1 MGNWCCPAASPCDNV
16 EEISGLLHG
25 GVEVPASSSECGE
38 VAGFHNGSEEDSE
51 VRKAGGDDAEDKK
64 DKRVAVVTVQVCCS
78 VPPKTNG
85 KEDIAQ
91 PQTIE
96 KNGLLQTED
105 RQAEEP
111 SPNTGTGLIANSIL
125 TALDKSI
132 EDTATESTNVEAQI
146 CTSDPPQ
153 GPHKEEV
160 QGRGDAE
167 KVLAEI
173 DVAVLAEQT
182 STVVQNEHSDNIT
195 VTPDAKDKCPEAFA
209 PKAEI
214 PVESITSE
222 TVDEDST
229 IPLHNAVA
237 VLSEPEKCCLGTVV
251 VTSLPDSQLTP
262 PEACEKAASTDSVPH
277 LPSSPSPTIT
287 VIKGVDGKENRS
299 SVAHLNDSPQDPEAS
314 PALTGAT
321 EPTQNGLVPQ
331 NLTGLVEEPVR
342 MSPSGTSKSQNSCE
356 QAKEGT
362 QGGLVEVPS
371 LEDILDEGAEEEV
384 PETKEQEDEEMESA
398 AAGAMT
404 GDETGGEEAL
414 KGEAHQRPSTSADL
428 EVLQVREEDGTA
440 GDDLG
445 VSEEDLYRGAEELP
459 QGPVKHA
466 GPEPLFEITLPKVE
480 DRCSL
485 EPMVDIMSYSE
496 REWKGNTAKS
506 TLIRKGY
513 TELSQRFGSLRR
525 VRGDNYCALRATLF
539 QVLSTSTQLPVWLQ
553 DEHISTWLEELECLI
568 GQWMFP
574 SECRQREGSENA
586 AQQLKRYMELLQ
598 NRWQA
603 AVGCSS
609 AEERLCLC
617 ERVFQ
622 GGEEELGLLEALKL
636 LMLGQAVELH
646 TTMQEGGDVPVFCWL
661 LYARDSSD
669 CPRSFLSNHLSH
681 VGFSGGLEQVEMFL
695 LGYALQCTIQVYRL
709 YMAHTE
715 EFITYF
721 PDDHKE
727 DWPCVC
733 LVTEDDRHYNVPVG
747 QPNGLQVPEDLN
759 AS

>member
-25 GVEVPASSSECGE
+25 GVKVPESSSECGE
-38 VAGFHNGSEEDSE
+38 VSGFHNGSKEDSE
-51 VRKAGGDDAEDKK
+51 VRKTGGDDAEEKK
-64 DKRVAVVTVQVCCS
+64 DKEVAVVTVQVWCS

-96 KNGLLQTED
+96 KNGPLQTED

-153 GPHKEEV
+153 GPHKEDG
-160 QGRGDAE
+160 QGGGDAE
-167 KVLAEI
+167 KVPAEI

-195 VTPDAKDKCPEAFA
+195 ITPDAKDKCPEAFA
-209 PKAEI
+209 LKAEI

-229 IPLHNAVA
+229 IPLHNA
-237 VLSEPEKCCLGTVV
+237 EPEKCCLGTVV

-287 VIKGVDGKENRS
+287 VMKGVDGKENRS
-299 SVAHLNDSPQDPEAS
+299 SVVHLNDSPQDPEAS

-331 NLTGLVEEPVR
+331 NLTGLVKEPVR
-342 MSPSGTSKSQNSCE
+342 VSPSGTSK
-356 QAKEGT
+356 
-362 QGGLVEVPS
+362 
-371 LEDILDEGAEEEV
+371 
-384 PETKEQEDEEMESA
+384 
-398 AAGAMT
+398 
-404 GDETGGEEAL
+404 
-414 KGEAHQRPSTSADL
+414 
-428 EVLQVREEDGTA
+428 
-440 GDDLG
+440 
-445 VSEEDLYRGAEELP
+445 SEEDLYRGAEELP

-485 EPMVDIMSYSE
+485 EPMVDITSYSE

-539 QVLSTSTQLPVWLQ
+539 QVLSTSTQLPVWLH
-553 DEHISTWLEELECLI
+553 DEHISTWLEELEGLI

-574 SECRQREGSENA
+574 SECRPSEESEDA

-598 NRWQA
+598 NRWQE

-636 LMLGQAVELH
+636 LMLGRAVELH

-669 CPRSFLSNHLSH
+669 CPRSFLSNHLSQ

-715 EFITYF
+715 EFVTYF

-759 AS
+759 VS

>member
-1 MGNWCCPAASPCDNV
+1 MGNWCCPGASPCDNV

-25 GVEVPASSSECGE
+25 GVKVPESSSECGE
-38 VAGFHNGSEEDSE
+38 VSGFHNGSKEDSE
-51 VRKAGGDDAEDKK
+51 VRKTGGDDAEEKK
-64 DKRVAVVTVQVCCS
+64 DKEVAVVTVQVWCS

-153 GPHKEEV
+153 GPHKEDA
-160 QGRGDAE
+160 QGGGDAE
-167 KVLAEI
+167 KVPAEI
-173 DVAVLAEQT
+173 DVALLAEQT

-195 VTPDAKDKCPEAFA
+195 IIPDAFA
-209 PKAEI
+209 LKAEI

-229 IPLHNAVA
+229 IPLHNA
-237 VLSEPEKCCLGTVV
+237 EPEKCCLGTVV

-287 VIKGVDGKENRS
+287 VMKGVDGKENRS
-299 SVAHLNDSPQDPEAS
+299 SVAHLDDSPQDPEAS

-331 NLTGLVEEPVR
+331 NLTGLVKEPVR
-342 MSPSGTSKSQNSCE
+342 VSSSGTSKSQNSCE
-356 QAKEGT
+356 QAKEGI

-371 LEDILDEGAEEEV
+371 LKGLLNEGAEEEV

-404 GDETGGEEAL
+404 GDETGGEEVQ
-414 KGEAHQRPSTSADL
+414 KREAHQGPSTSADL
-428 EVLQVREEDGTA
+428 EVLQVREEDGPA
-440 GDDLG
+440 GEDLG

-485 EPMVDIMSYSE
+485 EPMVDITSYSE

-525 VRGDNYCALRATLF
+525 VRGDNYCALRSTLF

-553 DEHISTWLEELECLI
+553 DEHISTWLEELEGLI

-574 SECRQREGSENA
+574 SECRPREESEDA

-598 NRWQA
+598 NRWQE

-636 LMLGQAVELH
+636 LMLGRAVELH

-669 CPRSFLSNHLSH
+669 CPRSFLSNHLSQ

-709 YMAHTE
+709 YMANTE
-715 EFITYF
+715 EFVTYF

>member
-25 GVEVPASSSECGE
+25 GVDIPASSSECGE

-51 VRKAGGDDAEDKK
+51 VRKTGGDNAEDNK
-64 DKRVAVVTVQVCCS
+64 DKEVAVVTVQVCCS

-160 QGRGDAE
+160 QGGGDAE
-167 KVLAEI
+167 KVAEI

-229 IPLHNAVA
+229 IPLHNVVD

-314 PALTGAT
+314 PALSGAT

-331 NLTGLVEEPVR
+331 NLTGLVKEPVR
-342 MSPSGTSKSQNSCE
+342 MSPSGTNKSQNSCE

-371 LEDILDEGAEEEV
+371 LEDLLDEGAEEEV
-384 PETKEQEDEEMESA
+384 PETKEREDEEMESA

-414 KGEAHQRPSTSADL
+414 KGEAHQGPSTSADL
-428 EVLQVREEDGTA
+428 EVLQVREEDGPA

-574 SECRQREGSENA
+574 SECRQREGSEDA

-598 NRWQA
+598 NRA
-603 AVGCSS
+603 AVGCFS

-636 LMLGQAVELH
+636 LMLGRAVELH

-669 CPRSFLSNHLSH
+669 CPRSFLSNHLSQ

>member
-1 MGNWCCPAASPCDNV
+1 MGNWCCPGASPCDNV

-25 GVEVPASSSECGE
+25 GVKVPESSSECGE
-38 VAGFHNGSEEDSE
+38 VSGFHNGSKEDSE
-51 VRKAGGDDAEDKK
+51 VRKTGGDDAEEKK
-64 DKRVAVVTVQVCCS
+64 DKEVAVVTVQVWCS

-153 GPHKEEV
+153 GPHKEDA
-160 QGRGDAE
+160 QGGGDAE
-167 KVLAEI
+167 KVPAEI
-173 DVAVLAEQT
+173 DVALLAEQT

-195 VTPDAKDKCPEAFA
+195 IIPDAFA
-209 PKAEI
+209 LKAEI

-229 IPLHNAVA
+229 IPLHNA
-237 VLSEPEKCCLGTVV
+237 EPEKCCLGTVV

-287 VIKGVDGKENRS
+287 VMKGVDGKENRS
-299 SVAHLNDSPQDPEAS
+299 SVAHLDDSPQDPEAS

-331 NLTGLVEEPVR
+331 NLTGLVKEPVR
-342 MSPSGTSKSQNSCE
+342 VSPSGTSKSQNSCE
-356 QAKEGT
+356 QAKEGI

-371 LEDILDEGAEEEV
+371 LKGLLNEGAEEEV

-404 GDETGGEEAL
+404 GDETGGEEVQ
-414 KGEAHQRPSTSADL
+414 KREAHQGPSTSADL
-428 EVLQVREEDGTA
+428 EVLQVREEDGPA
-440 GDDLG
+440 GEDLG

-485 EPMVDIMSYSE
+485 EPMVDITSYSE

-506 TLIRKGY
+506 TLIRK
-513 TELSQRFGSLRR
+513 
-525 VRGDNYCALRATLF
+525 
-539 QVLSTSTQLPVWLQ
+539 VLSTSTQLPVWLQ
-553 DEHISTWLEELECLI
+553 DEHISTWLEELEGLI

-574 SECRQREGSENA
+574 SECRPREESEDA

-598 NRWQA
+598 NRWQE

-636 LMLGQAVELH
+636 LMLGRAVELH

-669 CPRSFLSNHLSH
+669 CPRSFLSNHLSQ
-681 VGFSGGLEQVEMFL
+681 VGFSGGLEQSQTQSE
-695 LGYALQCTIQVYRL
+695 QVL
-709 YMAHTE
+709 ACGLSE
-715 EFITYF
+715 AEPWF
-721 PDDHKE
+721 PSS
-727 DWPCVC
+727 P
-733 LVTEDDRHYNVPVG
+733 
-747 QPNGLQVPEDLN
+747 
-759 AS
+759 

>member
-16 EEISGLLHG
+16 EERSGLLHG
-25 GVEVPASSSECGE
+25 GVKDPASSSECGE
-38 VAGFHNGSEEDSE
+38 VAGFHNGSKADSE
-51 VRKAGGDDAEDKK
+51 VRKAGGDDAEENKEK
-64 DKRVAVVTVQVCCS
+64 EVAVVTVQVWRS
-78 VPPKTNG
+78 VSPKTNR
-85 KEDIAQ
+85 KEDTAQ

-105 RQAEEP
+105 REDEEP
-111 SPNTGTGLIANSIL
+111 SPITDTGLIANSIL
-125 TALDKSI
+125 TALDKST
-132 EDTATESTNVEAQI
+132 EDIATESTNVEAQI

-153 GPHKEEV
+153 GPHKEDAR
-160 QGRGDAE
+160 GGGDAE
-167 KVLAEI
+167 KVPAEI
-173 DVAVLAEQT
+173 EAVAEQT
-182 STVVQNEHSDNIT
+182 SPVVQNEHSDNIT
-195 VTPDAKDKCPEAFA
+195 ITPDAKDKCPEAFSL
-209 PKAEI
+209 KAEI

-222 TVDEDST
+222 TVDEVST
-229 IPLHNAVA
+229 IPLHNAVD
-237 VLSEPEKCCLGTVV
+237 VLSEPEKCCLGTVE
-251 VTSLPDSQLTP
+251 VTSLPDTQLTP
-262 PEACEKAASTDSVPH
+262 PEASEEAASTDSVPH
-277 LPSSPSPTIT
+277 LPSSPSPTST
-287 VIKGVDGKENRS
+287 VIKGVDDKENRS
-299 SVAHLNDSPQDPEAS
+299 SVAHLDDSPQDPEAS
-314 PALTGAT
+314 PALTEAT
-321 EPTQNGLVPQ
+321 EPTQNGLVPL
-331 NLTGLVEEPVR
+331 NFTGLVKEPVK
-342 MSPSGTSKSQNSCE
+342 MCPSKTSNSQNSCE
-356 QAKEGT
+356 EEKEGI
-362 QGGLVEVPS
+362 QCGLTEVPS
-371 LEDILDEGAEEEV
+371 LEDLLDEGEEEEV
-384 PETKEQEDEEMESA
+384 PETKEQKEKEEMKESA

-404 GDETGGEEAL
+404 GDETGGEEVQ
-414 KGEAHQRPSTSADL
+414 KGEALRGPSTSADL
-428 EVLQVREEDGTA
+428 EVLPVREGDGPA
-440 GDDLG
+440 GEDLG

-485 EPMVDIMSYSE
+485 EPTLDIMSYSE

-553 DEHISTWLEELECLI
+553 DEHIS
-568 GQWMFP
+568 M
-574 SECRQREGSENA
+574 REGREDA
-586 AQQLKRYMELLQ
+586 VQQLKRYMKLLQ

-609 AEERLCLC
+609 AEERLRLC

-636 LMLGQAVELH
+636 LMLGRAVELH

-669 CPRSFLSNHLSH
+669 CPRTFLSNHLSQ

-715 EFITYF
+715 EFVTYF

-747 QPNGLQVPEDLN
+747 QPNGLQVPEDLT